1 MIFDHTSIQDSRVLA
16 IPAMGLELRVRVPA
30 EAPENTLIVFETVNA
45 PGFGPPLH
53 RHTETEIFR
62 VLEGTYLYEVEGRR
76 FEAVAGDIITVPG
89 GMAHTFLNTG
99 NEPAKQFVM
108 MLPAM
113 DAYRFFSD
121 LADLMAARRPSLS
134 ELNEFGKAWRVEFLG
149 PPIAVNI

>member
-30 EAPENTLIVFETVNA
+30 EAPENTLTVFETVNA

-62 VLEGTYLYEVEGRR
+62 VLEGKYLYEVEGRR

-99 NEPAKQFVM
+99 NEPAKQFVI

-121 LADLMAARRPSLS
+121 LA
-134 ELNEFGKAWRVEFLG
+134 GV
-149 PPIAVNI
+149 